1 MATREQGTTP
11 NKSFVT
17 EGSVT
22 YTNQSTQRRVGS
34 DRSDLKQQNQI
45 RNVRTSTMPGSR
57 RNELGSARKTTDQT
71 FSDSYAKKGL
81 QPSSLT
87 EDIGEEYSAGRRYE
101 SIEQLSREPIP
112 EEMAELYSIEE
123 QIFDEEEYE
132 EGEEAPIRAKKIR
145 GKKSKLSKAK
155 NTLARAKARTV
166 NTGIWSWGIYSWL
179 FFQLPF
185 AVLGLIL
192 LAVAVAVENLV
203 MSVSIPEEDDGIL
216 VSLAKGA
223 VNTIVQGI
231 ASVAKL
237 VNDTVL
243 KVFDVD
249 LSAFNPASFF
259 IVPYGLVL
267 AYGIILLLLMYLIY
281 KLAFLNPLSG
291 SGGGAKKGALLLAI
305 IGYSVPGL
313 NLFPWFLV
321 WTLVVLRY
329 PK

>member
-1 MATREQGTTP
+1 MATREQSATP
-11 NKSFVT
+11 TKSLSRK
-17 EGSVT
+17 GSVT
-22 YTNQSTQRRVGS
+22 YTNPGMQRRVGS

-45 RNVRTSTMPGSR
+45 RNVRTSTMPGSKR
-57 RNELGSARKTTDQT
+57 DELGSVRKTTDQT

-87 EDIGEEYSAGRRYE
+87 EDLGEEYSAGRRYE
-101 SIEQLSREPIP
+101 PVEQLSREPIP
-112 EEMAELYSIEE
+112 EEVIED
-123 QIFDEEEYE
+123 QILTEEES
-132 EGEEAPIRAKKIR
+132 EGVGGASIHSKIIRSKR
-145 GKKSKLSKAK
+145 SKLSKAK

-185 AVLGLIL
+185 AILGLVL
-192 LAVAVAVENLV
+192 LVVAVAVENLV
-203 MSVSIPEEDDGIL
+203 TSISVPEEDDGIL

-231 ASVAKL
+231 ASIAKL
-237 VNDTVL
+237 INDTVL
-243 KVFDVD
+243 KTFNVD

-267 AYGIILLLLMYLIY
+267 AYGILLLLLMYLVY

-291 SGGGAKKGALLLAI
+291 SGGGSKKGALLLAMV
-305 IGYSVPGL
+305 GYSVPGL